1 MTDRDLTPAEE
12 ERVRR
17 LLADAG
23 PAGPMPPEVAARLE
37 GVLADLAISQPVPT
51 GAAAGAPDAEPATA
65 PVVDLARRRRRRR
78 VGSVLVAAAAVTVIG
93 VGLPTALRGG
103 LGTTSSDDSGGSVA
117 REATVD
123 EDAANSGRDGLV
135 DGGDRETED
144 SDPAAPTDAAREAPP
159 VRSDRFRRDA
169 VRLARAGEVSE
180 LSDTLLADCAGVEEW
195 GEGERVPAT
204 YDGKLGALV
213 YRAPEEGW
221 QRVDLFLCGVTGV
234 VRSTL
239 LPLP

>member
-37 GVLADLAISQPVPT
+37 GVLADLAVSQPVPT
-51 GAAAGAPDAEPATA
+51 GAAAGAPDAGPATA
-65 PVVDLARRRRRRR
+65 PVVDVARRRRRRR

-117 REATVD
+117 QEATLD
-123 EDAANSGRDGLV
+123 EGDTAS
-135 DGGDRETED
+135 GDRDAPGAESERAG
-144 SDPAAPTDAAREAPP
+144 SDPAAPTDTAGQAPS

-180 LSDTLLADCAGVEEW
+180 LSDTLLAECAGVEEW